1 MAKTQ
6 NMNLVKL
13 VDMFHSED
21 SCRQYL
27 EELRWPAGVACTRCD
42 HTSVTSIE
50 ERGQY
55 SCNRCSY
62 QFSVTSGTMMHDTH
76 LPLWKWF
83 LAVYT
88 ICESKK
94 GVSSNQLKRMLD
106 VSHKTAWYLSHRIR
120 AAMTEVD
127 APKLG
132 GIVEVDET
140 FVGGRRRNVRHGYT
154 GTKAIVVGAVER
166 DGEVRMTVAEDRTRK
181 TLAAFIRANV
191 DPATKRIMTDEWGVY
206 PNMTDRDTLHERVN
220 HFLKEYVRGDVHT
233 NTVEGVWSLL
243 KRSIIGSFHHVS
255 EKHLNAYLNELEW
268 RYNNRHN
275 DFLFRD
281 TLKQLIGSEHVEYK
295 ELTAG

>member
-6 NMNLVKL
+6 NMNLIRL

-27 EELRWPAGVACTRCD
+27 EELRWPNSITCPRCEHD
-42 HTSVTSIE
+42 SITSIAD
-50 ERGQY
+50 RGQHA
-55 SCNRCSY
+55 CNKCAY

-83 LAVYT
+83 LAAYT

-94 GVSSNQLKRMLD
+94 GVSSNQLKRMLG
-106 VSHKTAWYLSHRIR
+106 VSYKTAWYLSHRIR

-132 GIVEVDET
+132 GTVEIDET
-140 FVGGRRRNVRHGYT
+140 FVGGRRRNVGHGYT
-154 GTKAIVVGAVER
+154 GNKAIVVGAVER
-166 DGEVRMTVAEDRTRK
+166 DGEVRLTVVQDRTRK
-181 TLAAFIRANV
+181 TLEAFIRENV
-191 DPATKRIMTDEWGVY
+191 DPATKRIMTDEWGAY

-220 HFLKEYVRGDVHT
+220 HFLKEYARGDVHT
-233 NTVEGVWSLL
+233 NTVENVWSLL

-255 EKHLNAYLNELEW
+255 EKHLNAYLDELEW

-281 TLKQLIGSEHVEYK
+281 TLAQLLTSEHVEYK
-295 ELTAG
+295 VLTS